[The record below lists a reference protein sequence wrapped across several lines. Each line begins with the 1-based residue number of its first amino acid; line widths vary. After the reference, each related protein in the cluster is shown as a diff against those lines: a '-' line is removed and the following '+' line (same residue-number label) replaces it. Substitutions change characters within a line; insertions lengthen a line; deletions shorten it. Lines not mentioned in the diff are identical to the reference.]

1 MGREAAELRYLELKN
16 VLCEK
21 IYEAYTR
28 AESVFLRNDN
38 WRKNTE

>member
-21 IYEAYTR
+21 IYEGVYQL
-28 AESVFLRNDN
+28 SLIHI
-38 WRKNTE
+38 